1 MFLKISREKSKM
13 IEIKRYKNVCPN
25 VEADVSRGGMGGG
38 GGNLHT
44 LHTKCEKQ
52 WNLHIKRGMISQI

>member
-1 MFLKISREKSKM
+1 MGL
-13 IEIKRYKNVCPN
+13 N
-25 VEADVSRGGMGGG
+25 VEADVSRGGMGG

-52 WNLHIKRGMISQI
+52 CNLHVNERMQSQI